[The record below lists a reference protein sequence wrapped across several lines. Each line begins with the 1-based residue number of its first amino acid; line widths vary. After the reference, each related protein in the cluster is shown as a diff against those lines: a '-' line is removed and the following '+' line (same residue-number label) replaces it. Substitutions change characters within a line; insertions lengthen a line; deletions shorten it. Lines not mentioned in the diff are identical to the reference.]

1 MARAGLSRLD
11 VKRAR
16 NSLVAQGQH
25 PSIDAIRIALGN
37 TGSKT
42 TIHRYL
48 KELEEEEGAALT
60 MTDVDRYLEAATRD
74 NTRRSYQ
81 SAVRHFEVEWGGFLP
96 ASADSIARYLAPHA
110 QTLSIN
116 TLRQRLAALAQWHL
130 AQGFPDLTRV
140 IHVRK
145 VPKV

>member
-1 MARAGLSRLD
+1 
-11 VKRAR
+11 
-16 NSLVAQGQH
+16 
-25 PSIDAIRIALGN
+25 
-37 TGSKT
+37 
-42 TIHRYL
+42 
-48 KELEEEEGAALT
+48 

-96 ASADSIARYLAPHA
+96 ASADSIARYLAAHA
-110 QTLSIN
+110 QTVSIN

-145 VPKV
+145 VPKVGLELPLHLRTLGHR